1 MVLDSSNPILQLA
14 KSLGILL
21 LPLGAYAFWDFY

>member
-1 MVLDSSNPILQLA
+1 MIA

-21 LPLGAYAFWDFY
+21 LILSGGVVSCQAVIHAF